1 MLALYTAPRAV
12 GRRFELSGRGLWSKY
27 ASAGAL
33 EAQKLHHADVID
45 KLVQQAEAIELAE
58 IGMLFSPLEQ
68 SKRRGRALVA
78 KKGAN
83 RCELEKSAGF
93 A

>member
-45 KLVQQAEAIELAE
+45 QARPAGEAIELAE
-58 IGMLFSPLEQ
+58 IGLLFSPLER
-68 SKRRGRALVA
+68 SKRPGRA
-78 KKGAN
+78 
-83 RCELEKSAGF
+83 F
-93 A
+93 